1 MMKKTEINKNKSRK
15 NVLKTVL
22 SKILYIMFLIMVIYN
37 IIFLINSTITKKD
50 YLSIFGISI
59 NTMNSD
65 KMKLEIFKNSI
76 IISKTVE
83 SNELEVGDNITYV
96 VSNEIITSKIVNI
109 IYKDNEEKYI
119 TKYIQTYYPNNEE
132 ISINMIIGKEVL
144 SIMGLGFIVKV
155 AQSKIFTLIV
165 LIFLVFKF
173 LYNKEK
179 YIRTKKRRLKKK
191 RFDEI

>member
-1 MMKKTEINKNKSRK
+1 M
-15 NVLKTVL
+15 
-22 SKILYIMFLIMVIYN
+22 
-37 IIFLINSTITKKD
+37 
-50 YLSIFGISI
+50 
-59 NTMNSD
+59 
-65 KMKLEIFKNSI
+65 
-76 IISKTVE
+76 
-83 SNELEVGDNITYV
+83 
-96 VSNEIITSKIVNI
+96 NI

>member
-1 MMKKTEINKNKSRK
+1 MKKTEINKNKSRK

-37 IIFLINSTITKKD
+37 IIFLINSTITKND

-65 KMKLEIFKNSI
+65 KMKPEIFKNSI

>member
-1 MMKKTEINKNKSRK
+1 MKKTEINKNKSRK

-65 KMKLEIFKNSI
+65 KMKPEIFKNSI

-165 LIFLVFKF
+165 LIFLLYKF

>member
-1 MMKKTEINKNKSRK
+1 MKRTEINKNKSK
-15 NVLKTVL
+15 KIVLKTVL
-22 SKILYIMFLIMVIYN
+22 VKILYIIFLIMVVYN

-50 YLSIFGISI
+50 YLSILGISI

-65 KMKLEIFKNSI
+65 KMKPEIFKDSI
-76 IISKTVE
+76 IISKSVE

-96 VSNEIITSKIVNI
+96 VSDEIRTSKIVNI
-109 IYKDNEEKYI
+109 IYDNNEEKYI

-132 ISINMIIGKEVL
+132 VSIKMIIGKEVFSL
-144 SIMGLGFIVKV
+144 VGLGLMVKI
-155 AQSKIFTLIV
+155 AQSKIFTLVVIV
-165 LIFLVFKF
+165 FLILKF

>member
-1 MMKKTEINKNKSRK
+1 MKKTEINKNKSRK

-65 KMKLEIFKNSI
+65 KMKPEIFKNSI

-191 RFDEI
+191 RFDKI